1 MKAAIHTKYGPPE
14 VVQIKEIDIPT
25 PKENEVLVRVHA
37 STVNRT
43 DCGFRSASY
52 FVSRFFSGLFRPKQ
66 QTLGCDFS
74 GVIEKIGSQVTKF
87 KVGDAIIGF
96 DDKQFGGHA
105 EYLVISEDAAIA
117 LKPENVDHV
126 MAAAIPEGAHYAL
139 MDIRAAKVKSGD
151 KVMVYGATGAIGSA
165 AVQIMKHLGAEVTA
179 VANSKNVERIKSI
192 GADRVID
199 YQTEDFTKTDQT
211 FSFIFDAV
219 GKTSFGACKPLL
231 KKKGIYISTELG
243 KGGQNIFLALFT
255 PLFAGKKV
263 LFPIPKATKEDMEF
277 LAGLV
282 ANNEFKPIIDS
293 EYPLDEIVEA
303 YRYVETGQKT
313 GNVVLRIV

>member
-25 PKENEVLVRVHA
+25 PKEKELLVRVHA

-74 GVIEKIGSQVTKF
+74 GVIEKTGSQVTKF
-87 KVGDAIIGF
+87 KVGEAIIGF
-96 DDKQFGGHA
+96 NDQQFGGHA
-105 EYLVISEDAAIA
+105 EYMTISEDGALA
-117 LKPENVDHV
+117 LKPENIDHIT
-126 MAAAIPEGAHYAL
+126 AAAIPEGAHYAL
-139 MDIRAAKVKSGD
+139 VDIRAAKVKSGD
-151 KVMVYGATGAIGSA
+151 TVMVYGATGAIGSA
-165 AVQIMKHLGAEVTA
+165 AVQLMKHLGAEVTA
-179 VANSKNVERIKSI
+179 VANSKNVELIKSI

-199 YQTEDFTKTDQT
+199 YETEDFTKTDQT

-231 KKKGIYISTELG
+231 KKKGVYISTELG
-243 KGGQNIFLALFT
+243 KGGQNIFLALFS
-255 PLFAGKKV
+255 PLFRGKKV
-263 LFPIPKATKEDMEF
+263 LFPIPKAKKEDMEF
-277 LAGLV
+277 LASLV
-282 ANNEFKPIIDS
+282 STNEFKPIIDS